1 MACDA
6 IERLSLGPVTVEAEF
21 HRNANQRATRW
32 MLGYGDVPMAG
43 AAFELANADVP
54 PVREV
59 HVVRQTKELVEAER
73 IRRHERNLYARGF
86 R

>member
-1 MACDA
+1 
-6 IERLSLGPVTVEAEF
+6 
-21 HRNANQRATRW
+21 
-32 MLGYGDVPMAG
+32 MLGHGDVPMAG

-73 IRRHERNLYARGF
+73 IRRHERNLHASGF